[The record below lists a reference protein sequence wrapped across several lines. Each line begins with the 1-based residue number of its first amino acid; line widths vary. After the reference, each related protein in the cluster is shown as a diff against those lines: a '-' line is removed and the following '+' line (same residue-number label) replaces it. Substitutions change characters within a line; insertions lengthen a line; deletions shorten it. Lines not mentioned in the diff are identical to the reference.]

1 MLIIM
6 LWILIKHGGITM
18 TIENPTR
25 DEIREILKKA
35 KRIAVVGLSDNP
47 ERTSYMVS
55 KAMQDAGYEIIPVNP
70 TADEILGVKAVAS
83 LKEIEGHVDIVNVF
97 RRSEFLPD
105 VAKEFDEIDA
115 DIFWAQLGLEN
126 EEAYQFLKEKGY
138 TVIMDRCIKVEHAM
152 TK

>member
-1 MLIIM
+1 MA
-6 LWILIKHGGITM
+6 
-18 TIENPTR
+18 IENPSR
-25 DEIREILKKA
+25 EEIGSILKKV

-70 TADEILGVKAVAS
+70 KADEILGEKAVS
-83 LKEIEGHVDIVNVF
+83 TLKEIEGHVDIVNIF
-97 RRSEFLPD
+97 RRSEFLPEI
-105 VAKEFDEIDA
+105 AREFAEIDA
-115 DIFWAQLGLEN
+115 DIFWAQLGVEN
-126 EEAYQFLKEKGY
+126 EEAYDFLKEKGY